1 VAPPGSHDLRHAGN
15 MLAAGT
21 GAGLRELM
29 DRMGHSTTRAA
40 LTYLHASDERQR
52 AIADALSKVSATELK
67 RRSPKPIGRNTKA
80 AEGLMKIVYGCR

>member
-1 VAPPGSHDLRHAGN
+1 

-29 DRMGHSTTRAA
+29 DRMGHSTSRAA

-52 AIADALSKVSATELK
+52 AIAEALSKLTSGELK
-67 RRSPKPIGRNTKA
+67 RRGPDRSGMYRARKPRNA
-80 AEGLMKIVYGCR
+80 L